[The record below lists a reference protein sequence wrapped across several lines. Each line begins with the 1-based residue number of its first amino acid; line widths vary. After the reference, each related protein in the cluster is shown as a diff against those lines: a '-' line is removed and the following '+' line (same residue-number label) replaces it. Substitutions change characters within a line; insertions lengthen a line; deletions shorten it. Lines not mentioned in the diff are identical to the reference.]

1 MAIAVVLNT
10 ASDGLVVLSLCLVVL
25 KLCLKVAG
33 FRMSDRLLKLG
44 IPAGSLKDATAA
56 LFERAGYRITFS
68 SRSYYPQIDDDEIE
82 CLLIRAQEMARYV
95 EQGILDAGIT
105 GHDWVQETQADVHE
119 VCELVFSKVSRRPVR
134 WVLAVPENSTIHS
147 VKDLEGKR
155 IATEAVGLTKAY
167 LAKHGVNATVEF
179 SWGATEVKP
188 PRLAD
193 AIVEV
198 TETGSSLHA
207 NNLRIV
213 DVIIEST
220 TRMISNKTA
229 WADDWKKTKLENIAL
244 MLQSCLAAEG
254 KVGLMMNV
262 LKSDLDA
269 ILKKLPAL
277 QTPTLSALS
286 DPNWIDVNTIV
297 DEAVVRKIVPELKAA
312 GARGIVE
319 YPITKLI
326 D

>member
-1 MAIAVVLNT
+1 
-10 ASDGLVVLSLCLVVL
+10 
-25 KLCLKVAG
+25 
-33 FRMSDRLLKLG
+33 MSNVLKLG

-56 LFERAGYRITFS
+56 LFQRAGYNIKFS
-68 SRSYYPQIDDDEIE
+68 SRSYYPSIDDEEIE

-119 VCELVFSKVSRRPVR
+119 VCELVFSKVSRRPVK
-134 WVLAVPENSTIHS
+134 WVLCVPENSPVLS
-147 VKDLEGKR
+147 VKDLEGKS
-155 IATEAVGLTKAY
+155 IATEAIGLTKAY
-167 LAKHGVNATVEF
+167 LAKHGVTANVEF

-198 TETGSSLHA
+198 TETGSSLRA

-213 DVIIEST
+213 DVVIEST
-220 TRMISNKTA
+220 TRLIANQNT
-229 WADDWKKTKLENIAL
+229 WQDNWKKTKLENIAL
-244 MLQSCLAAEG
+244 MLQSCLNAEG

-262 LKSDLDA
+262 RRTDLES
-269 ILKKLPAL
+269 LLGQLPAL
-277 QTPTLSALS
+277 QTPTISSLS
-286 DPNWIDVNTIV
+286 DPDWVDVNTIV
-297 DEAVVRKIVPELKAA
+297 DEATVRSIVPALKSA
-312 GARGIVE
+312 GAKGIVE
-319 YPITKLI
+319 YSVTKLI